1 MEKNNMGKVRVSRKE
16 SFNAAHK
23 LYNPAWSKEKNSEVF
38 GLCANE
44 NWHGHNFDLIVT
56 IEGEVDAETGFV
68 LDFKKLGA
76 LIDQSVIEKLDHKNL
91 NLDVDFME
99 GKLASSENLIVEIWK
114 ILKPGIVNISKYG
127 RLLRLRLYETPRNY
141 VDYYGE

>member
-1 MEKNNMGKVRVSRKE
+1 MGKVRVSRKE

-23 LYNPAWSKEKNSEVF
+23 LYNPTWSKEKNIEVF

-68 LDFKKLGA
+68 VDFKKLGV

-99 GKLASSENLIVEIWK
+99 GKLASAENLIVEIWK
-114 ILKPGIVNISKYG
+114 ILEPGIVNISKYG